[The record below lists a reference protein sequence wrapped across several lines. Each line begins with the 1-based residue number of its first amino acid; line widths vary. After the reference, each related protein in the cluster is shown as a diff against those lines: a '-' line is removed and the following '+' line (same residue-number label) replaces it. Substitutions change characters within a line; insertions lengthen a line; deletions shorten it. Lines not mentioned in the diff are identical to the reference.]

1 MGNKNTKINEAFF
14 NAYLSLDKICAQKF
28 SLTTGGVTEYINRL
42 INARYAPGR
51 DEVLPRLVKYRNI
64 KNRIALDEGATADI
78 LEVKKRDIAWI
89 RDFEHDVVKRRDSIS
104 VYIRTAR
111 RNARRRRFMKVFWL
125 AFFIVAVIAA
135 IVFFFVM
142 K

>member
-1 MGNKNTKINEAFF
+1 MGNKNTKINEAFL

-64 KNRIALDEGATADI
+64 RNRIAHEEGALGDI

-125 AFFIVAVIAA
+125 VFLAVAVIAA